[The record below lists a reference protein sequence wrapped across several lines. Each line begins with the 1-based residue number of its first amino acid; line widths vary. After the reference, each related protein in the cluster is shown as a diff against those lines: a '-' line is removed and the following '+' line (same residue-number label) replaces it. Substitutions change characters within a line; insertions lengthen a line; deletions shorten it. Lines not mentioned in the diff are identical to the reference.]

1 MATASQRKGSCYE
14 RELAKYFNNNTSLA
28 NVGRAPLSGG
38 GNVQMSG
45 GADLLGTPDLFV
57 EAKRVEKL
65 NFLDAMR
72 QAERNINQTNS
83 PEMPIVINRRNQMTT
98 GQSLCLMRLDDFLKM
113 YQVWLDARG

>member
-1 MATASQRKGSCYE
+1 MTTASQRKGSRYE
-14 RELAKYFNNNTSLA
+14 LELAKYFNDNTLLT

-72 QAERNINQTNS
+72 QAERNISQTNA

-98 GQSLCLMRLDDFLKM
+98 GQSLCMLRLDDFLRL
-113 YQVWLDARG
+113 YNTWLNNS